1 MFFTKVIL
9 PAFVVAGTA
18 LAQGGCDADE
28 YIIQSQGDATALSNC
43 ATVEGS
49 VIIDEAV
56 AGTIQ
61 FDGIQQIGGSL
72 RCLGAV
78 NLTSIEA
85 NSLTTIGANF
95 ALREL
100 TILSTLNFPELKEVG
115 NIAWEALPALQS
127 LSFTKEVTKADNV
140 LISNTQLNSLDGI
153 NLEQVD
159 TFNINN
165 NAYLSSV
172 DVQLGN
178 ITQSLII
185 QANGKKLV
193 ASFPNLEWAF
203 NMTFRNC
210 SDVKLPSL
218 ASVNGSMGFFDN
230 FFETFSA
237 PNLTESGGSLVFVS
251 NPELTNI
258 SMPNLETIG
267 GGYQIANNS
276 QLMEID
282 GFPTLETVAG
292 AIDFSGEFGNVSLNA
307 IQDVRGGFNMQ
318 TRGEL
323 DCAPFDEAKDQGII
337 KGTYVCESQA
347 ENPGTAG
354 NDPSGTSSANRP
366 KKSAAS
372 PATGVNVLAIM
383 VLSTVVAGLLQWS
396 L

>member
-1 MFFTKVIL
+1 MFFTRVVL
-9 PAFVVAGTA
+9 PAFAVAGTA
-18 LAQGGCDADE
+18 LAQIGCDANE
-28 YIIQSQGDATALSNC
+28 NIIQSQGDASALSNC
-43 ATVEGS
+43 ATVEGD

-61 FDGIQQIGGSL
+61 LDGVQQIRGSL
-72 RCLGAV
+72 RCTEAV

-85 NSLTTIGANF
+85 NSLNSIGSNF
-95 ALREL
+95 ALRGL

-115 NIAWEALPALQS
+115 NIAWEALPALQQ
-127 LSFTKEVTKADNV
+127 LSFTKEVTKAANV

-178 ITQSLII
+178 ITEALII

-230 FFETFSA
+230 FFKTFSA

-251 NPELTNI
+251 NSDLTNI

-282 GFPTLETVAG
+282 GFPALTTVAG
-292 AIDFSGEFGNVSLNA
+292 AIDFSGDFSNVSLDA

-318 TRGEL
+318 TSGTL
-323 DCAPFDEAKDQGII
+323 DCGPFDDAKDQGII
-337 KGTYVCESQA
+337 KGTYVCASEA

-354 NDPSGTSSANRP
+354 NSPSSTSSANGPR
-366 KKSAAS
+366 KSAAT
-372 PATGVNVLAIM
+372 PKTGVNVLAVM
-383 VLSTVVAGLLQWS
+383 VLSSLVAGLLQLS